1 MLRVEEACERILAE
15 IRSLPAEAVPLR
27 AALGRVCAEDISAT
41 VTMPPWSNSSMDG
54 YAVRSADITPVMKG
68 EPVTL
73 RVVGTIAAGEFAP
86 KALKRG
92 QAMRIMTGAPLPGG
106 ADSVIRKEDTNGGE
120 QQVEIRE
127 ARDVW
132 KNIRPAGE
140 DYHSGDLLAKRGMPV
155 KPAVIGVL
163 ASSGVARVQVFR
175 RPRVA
180 IISSG
185 NELVDIDDFDE
196 VVASRRIVSSN
207 SYTLD
212 ALTRVAGGVPLDLGI
227 AEDTKA
233 SLKRKLEKARDCD
246 LILTSAG
253 VSVGDLDHTR
263 DVFAELGG
271 KQLFWKVKM
280 RPGAPLAFGLL
291 NGVPWL
297 GLSGNPVS
305 AMVSFE
311 LFVRPALRKMQGH
324 ANFFRRTISVVL
336 EEDVKIVAKL
346 THFLRACVTRHEDG
360 SLTARLTGLQS
371 SGALTSM
378 VKANALLIVPET
390 SPKVAKGA
398 TLKALMLDQSLD
410 ETSAFSL

>member
-1 MLRVEEACERILAE
+1 LRVEEASDRVLAE
-15 IRSLPAEAVPLR
+15 IRTLGAEVVALG
-27 AALGRVCAEDISAT
+27 ASLGRVCADDIVAA

-92 QAMRIMTGAPLPGG
+92 QAMRIMTGAPVPGG
-106 ADSVIRKEDTNGGE
+106 ADSVIRKEDTDEGA
-120 QQVEIRE
+120 QKVEIRD

-132 KNIRPAGE
+132 KNIRQAGE
-140 DYHSGDLLAKRGMPV
+140 DYQRGDLLAKRGSPI
-155 KPAVIGVL
+155 KPALLGVL
-163 ASSGVARVQVFR
+163 ASSGVATVQVFR

-196 VVASRRIVSSN
+196 VIASRRIVNTN
-207 SYTLD
+207 SYTLG
-212 ALTRVAGGVPLDLGI
+212 ALTRVAGGVPIDLGI
-227 AEDTKA
+227 AADTRA
-233 SLKRKLEKARDCD
+233 SLRKKLEQAGDSD
-246 LILTSAG
+246 LIITSAG

-263 DVFAELGG
+263 DVFAALGG

-280 RPGAPLAFGLL
+280 RPGAPLAFGVL

-311 LFVRPALRKMQGH
+311 LFVRPALRKMQGY
-324 ANFFRRTISVVL
+324 AALFRRTVPVTL
-336 EEDVKIVAKL
+336 EEEVKINAKL
-346 THFLRACVTRHEDG
+346 THFLRASVTRKEDG
-360 SLTARLTGLQS
+360 TLTARLTGLQS

-390 SPKVAKGA
+390 TPTVAKGA
-398 TLKALMLDQSLD
+398 RLNALMLDQSLE

>member
-1 MLRVEEACERILAE
+1 M
-15 IRSLPAEAVPLR
+15 SLR
-27 AALGRVCAEDISAT
+27 AALGRVCAEDILAT

-92 QAMRIMTGAPLPGG
+92 QAMRIMTGAPVPGG
-106 ADSVIRKEDTNGGE
+106 ADSVIRKEDTDEGT
-120 QQVEIRE
+120 QKVEIRD

-140 DYHSGDLLAKRGMPV
+140 DYQRGDLLAKRGTPI
-155 KPAVIGVL
+155 KPALIGVL
-163 ASSGVARVQVFR
+163 ASSGVATVQAFR

-185 NELVDIDDFDE
+185 NELVDIDDFEE
-196 VVASRRIVSSN
+196 VVAARRIVSTN

-212 ALTRVAGGVPLDLGI
+212 ALTRVAGGVSVDLGI
-227 AEDTKA
+227 AADTRA
-233 SLKRKLEKARDCD
+233 SLRKKLEQARDCD
-246 LILTSAG
+246 LIVTSAG
-253 VSVGDLDHTR
+253 VSVGELDYTR
-263 DVFAELGG
+263 DVFAALGG
-271 KQLFWKVKM
+271 KLRFWKVKM
-280 RPGAPLAFGLL
+280 RPGAPLAFGML
-291 NGVPWL
+291 NDVPWL

-324 ANFFRRTISVVL
+324 ANLFRRTLTVTV
-336 EEDVKIVAKL
+336 EEDVKITAKL
-346 THFLRACVTRHEDG
+346 THFLRAWVTRKEDG
-360 SLTARLTGLQS
+360 TLTARLTGLQS

-378 VKANALLIVPET
+378 AKANALLIVPET
-390 SPKVAKGA
+390 SPTVAKGA
-398 TLKALMLDQSLD
+398 QLKALVLDQSLE